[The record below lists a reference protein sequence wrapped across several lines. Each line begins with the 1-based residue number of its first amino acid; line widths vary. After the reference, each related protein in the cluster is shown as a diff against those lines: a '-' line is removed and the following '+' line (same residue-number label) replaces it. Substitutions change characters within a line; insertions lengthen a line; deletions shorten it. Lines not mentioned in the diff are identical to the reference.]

1 MIYGSHMNGRALFLD
16 TLTEGTRTALERL
29 GTRKHFAAG
38 EMLIKEGDKSRDL
51 ILLHS
56 GLVKVTNYLGRR
68 TASLMDIKIAGDVVG
83 EIAAVDSGPRSATV
97 TACRMVTTTL
107 IPWHNLLPFLH
118 ASPEASMALH
128 QVLGRS
134 LRSSNLRRLEFGTYT
149 APVRLARVLVEL
161 ANSYG
166 KPCRKATR
174 IDVNLTQTE
183 YADLVGC
190 RTRTAHQALRGFRRA
205 KLISTEGQQTYV
217 HDMPGLQRAA
227 RLRMPAG

>member
-1 MIYGSHMNGRALFLD
+1 MTYGSHMDGRALFLE
-16 TLTEGTRTALERL
+16 TLAEGTRTALERL
-29 GTRKHFAAG
+29 GTRRHFAVG
-38 EMLIKEGDKSRDL
+38 ETLIREGDKSRDL
-51 ILLHS
+51 VLLHA
-56 GLVKVTNYLGRR
+56 GLVKVTKRLGRR

-97 TACRMVTTTL
+97 TACRTVTATL
-107 IPWHNLLPFLH
+107 IPWNNLLPFLQ
-118 ASPEASMALH
+118 ASPETAMALN
-128 QVLGRS
+128 QVLGQS
-134 LRSSNLRRLEFGTYT
+134 LRSSILRRLEFSTYT

-166 KPCRKATR
+166 KPGRNATR

-183 YADLVGC
+183 YADLIGC

-205 KLISTEGQQTYV
+205 DLISTEGQQTCI